1 MTLLAIT
8 PITDEFEALR
18 TELEAAHGDGKPIAI
33 GRLSGLSF
41 LDGSLV
47 VSRGGLGK
55 AQFGVQTQHML
66 DHLDGVRL
74 AVCAGAAGALSE
86 ALSIGDVVAGTHT
99 VEHDHNPGS
108 RNPLGPPEFEAHGPT
123 LRALSEWVDWDKRSF
138 RLHFGKIAS
147 GDEAIVSERRAQEV
161 QEATGAIA
169 VAWEGAG
176 GARAAAFSG
185 VPFLELRGISDGA
198 REGAMEE
205 FERNLPMALI
215 NVATVLTDL
224 VAVL

>member
-8 PITDEFEALR
+8 PLEDEFEALR
-18 TELEAAHGDGKPIAI
+18 GDLETEHGDGRVIEI

-41 LDGSLV
+41 LDGALV
-47 VSRGGLGK
+47 VSSGGLGK

-74 AVCAGAAGALSE
+74 AVCAGTAGGLSQAL
-86 ALSIGDVVAGTHT
+86 AVGDVVAATHT
-99 VEHDHNPGS
+99 VEHDFNALS
-108 RNPLGPPEFEAHGPT
+108 TTAKPEFEGHGPA
-123 LRALSEWVDWDKRSF
+123 LSALSEAAGRDGRAF
-138 RLHFGKIAS
+138 QIHLGKIAS
-147 GDEAIVSERRAQEV
+147 GDEGIAGERRAQELMD
-161 QEATGAIA
+161 ATGAIA

-198 REGAMEE
+198 REGSFEE
-205 FERNLPMALI
+205 FKRNIPNAMRS
-215 NVATVLTDL
+215 VATVLTEL
-224 VAVL
+224 VAAL